1 MENLLKVIMSAI
13 IAGEGLGYFNNLFNS
28 GVSNQS
34 GQAALGQARENIFV
48 NVATGNLVVQGQD
61 EVIKGLGLGF
71 GLSRTY
77 NSLGNF
83 DGDNNDQ
90 WRLGFISDI
99 RLEGTANQVGS
110 SIVRTNADG
119 FEQTFSFNEAAGHY
133 ISKLGDNSH
142 DIMIW
147 QGNTALFKLDGREQH
162 TETYS
167 TLTNKLIARSDANGN
182 ATTIN
187 YSGSKP
193 VSIQVSTKTGLQ
205 TTNLIYNN
213 AGLLEKVETTDTSS
227 GTSAV
232 KVYYGYDDQ
241 GRLSSVT
248 IDNTPEDRSIA
259 DNDVYLI
266 SYTYHGLS
274 NRLESISQSDGTS
287 LFIQYEDNGTGDY
300 RVKTTTDGNGV
311 ITEYRYSANTTTVSV
326 DGQSTSYTVGRNKQV
341 SIISQV
347 VDGQTQRTIFF
358 LDPASGKTQTIIKAG
373 ATTRFTYDSN
383 GNQTSVI
390 DPEGRVISRTF
401 SSSNLLLTETVDG
414 NTTRFTYDGSNLR
427 FVIAPDGSVTEYK
440 YDAYGLRVS
449 MHQFTVS
456 KFNVDGLTSAD
467 EVTLVSI
474 EQWRNALTNLQQQR
488 TDYQYDFRGQLSAVT
503 QYGQVDSFGNG
514 AGTSFTK
521 QFIYDYNGN
530 LLQEISARSVE
541 TGASENY
548 RKTYQYDGLGR
559 LVQATDNNG
568 ISTSYLFDDANQRI
582 ITKYANGLWQ
592 TEVYDNNGQIISVQK
607 GVTGNQSAFGATTYI
622 RNAHGQII
630 AEQNELGARKY
641 NFYDAA
647 NRLAA
652 TVDETGQVTRLHYN
666 SAELVSIQISYE
678 NLVNTQAWLNT
689 DGEMTFSLSQLDAA
703 IVASPENDRRIEF
716 SYNKAGQLRFM
727 LDAEGYVTENR
738 YSSSGLLTGRLIY
751 DDIVTNLADFASTDN
766 SSKTYRAYHT
776 QYNKNGQVEFETDPE
791 GYLTQYYYDAAGN
804 NVGIRQYFNKG
815 TPDNLTPSEKDKVS
829 FTFYDAAGR
838 VTATIDSVGKVTAL
852 KYDADGNLTEKHVY
866 ATAVRD
872 YQLGD
877 ILILPAGEKRS
888 VYYQYDKR
896 GALILESA
904 SDGSA
909 LRYFYDDM
917 GQVTKRQK
925 GSYDLLR
932 QPELLTPEQLQNDLS
947 TERFSYDKLGR
958 QTASLDANQNAF
970 LAGSTEAE
978 IATALNGS
986 HAVHKVY
993 DLSGNI
999 ISTTDALGYRTLFYY
1014 DEKQQLRFVV
1024 DAEGQI
1030 TEYSYNS
1037 FGQREQTREYI
1048 NQFSTTETA
1057 ALTGGAYSTINSLVE
1072 AKRDDNDINTSQTF
1086 DRRGLLIK
1094 STDAENYDTTFK
1106 YNAFTELVLQTT
1118 QNKSNSGG
1126 TLITRA
1132 DKFIYDKRGLLT
1144 QQLQN
1149 FGSNSTSRNLSNSY
1163 DAFGRLESTLSAS
1176 QQSTTFIYDEQRG
1189 SSPAL
1194 VGNVIV
1200 TQTNVGGV
1208 MRQVISRYDM
1218 FGRLFQQIDAHGNTT
1233 TYSYNEADNTVSIT
1247 TPDNV
1252 QQIST
1257 RDERGRVVEMR
1268 ILSADNNLLQSS
1280 QYVYDANGNLIES
1293 WLNGV
1298 KKQSLTYDNNN
1309 QALTTTDANGK
1320 KLSTSYDGIGRITTT
1335 ITDPDG
1341 LALTTSW
1348 NYQKRG
1354 TVVEQKQFL
1363 TTTDARYTITHF
1375 DVKGRVKEV
1384 IQLGQDP
1391 VTGTDIQLKTLYAYD
1406 RTGNKLSITEG
1417 AGSAQAIVTS
1427 YQYNEFGQLVSST
1440 KGNEAP
1446 TEYIYNDKGQLVEQR
1461 TFIDQAQALNG
1472 TTINRY
1478 SQQLYRYN
1486 ETGELIVKI
1495 VVNAVTPTL
1504 QASVETYE
1512 YDKQGRQVVT
1522 HRYSSFLTLTQ
1533 SQTELSS
1540 DLAALDN
1547 AVNAF
1552 TSSTAKVS
1560 DFTVY
1565 DSVGRKTAIIDAM
1578 GATTLYSY
1586 DALGRVTEQIRKG
1599 AYADITT
1606 STITS
1611 LKDGSLSAA
1620 ELSYQSAT
1628 SADARI
1634 ANVYDDQGRLAYSLT
1649 DIDGIQAA
1657 VKQNHYD
1664 AAGNLVKTSG
1674 YSKTVNY
1681 KGNYSNSELLNT
1693 LSSKNALNDNNNRTN
1708 WFYYDK
1714 ADRLRFSVDSSGAI
1728 TETRY
1733 DNTGK
1738 ISTIVQYE
1746 NSLRNSSLSTQFN
1759 TGTLDYSQLQTQY
1772 QGNVFSSTDR
1782 VTQQTY
1788 DNAGRLISVKD
1799 AAGYTERYNYNSN
1812 GLLYS
1817 RIDKNNQ
1824 EWRYSYD
1831 SSGRVTAE
1839 FSPFM
1844 SGIKTLING
1853 SYQNVDGY
1861 AVKQYEYD
1869 ATGNVTSISEGVYK
1883 GNSIPQTLTFH
1894 GQTRKTLFSYDVAG
1908 RQTKVTQPDADNAP
1922 KTWSV
1927 TEYNALGY
1935 AVRSYTEAQYQGAA
1949 SFRVSQLDKVYNASG
1964 AVLYDVVTTT
1974 FNNGNADKANVTAY
1988 QYDALGNQTAVIRYR
2003 RELNLNWL
2011 NVNTNWSTDKP
2022 LSTDYINASKNV
2034 NGSLQYALQP
2044 DSLND
2049 RQITFSYYANG
2060 QKKEAQESSR
2070 VFSYLDA
2077 FGSVRSATANPT
2089 TRFEYNAFGEVWKTS
2104 TLAVKDGET
2113 EVWLKQFDFYDNN
2126 GNRITNVDAQG
2137 YVSEWSYNSFGQ
2149 ISNYTE
2155 YAQAVDSSNFNET
2168 TSAISP
2174 AAANSLSGQ
2183 NRRWSYEYDGMGR
2196 LTIERQSVSDVWFRN
2211 GNTLTALANTTRIN
2225 QYDGLGQLT
2234 TATDTD
2240 GTSELQYDAVGNV
2253 KNSLSAQYR
2262 YVSNTSGEELSYGL
2276 ENGGLYD
2283 NFRQVTSYSYDA
2295 FGNRVEIRRR
2305 ANDNTSNGQ
2314 FLDHQDDIVSKF
2326 TYNSRGQTI
2335 AEVDANGYSIYSEYD
2350 QSGNVTKRWREFTE
2364 PAHYVDYH
2372 IFQEFYEVDEEFGT
2386 TSYSEEPM
2394 PSWLNFDQATGT
2406 FSGTPN
2412 ESGEITLTVKAN
2424 IDNQDYRFELRINY
2438 SAGNTVNKNIPGWP
2452 QINISPVTKVAISE
2466 YKYDSVGQLLNSKV
2480 SLQVGTIVSEET
2492 SNDYIYNTFNEL
2504 IRDKNGFYGYNSSGK
2519 LTKTNQYDNIVK
2531 ENKYDLAGRVIST
2544 VSEADGETKYELDKL
2559 GRVVKVYQPS
2569 FTQLGEIITPVVRQE
2584 FDRWGNVTKFVDVR
2598 GYHYDYRYNS
2608 SDKVTVELKPEV
2620 VEVTENGNLQLI
2632 RPVTTYRYDFA
2643 GRLLETED
2651 HYGNKSGKAY
2661 DALGN
2666 LIREIDALNFVSY
2679 FGYDRFGR
2687 QIAQQNAAGYITTAT
2702 YNKLNQITETGDI
2715 RPTNGGHSFKK
2726 HILNTY
2732 RYDQAGNRISQTDA
2746 RGYEYRYNF
2755 DARGNVIYSLSPE
2768 GVTKQ
2773 FEYDD
2778 QGRKTLERYVGL
2790 YSGGNTH
2797 QNTWSYSQHGHII
2810 AQNDLGGKNYTYS
2823 YYTYEG
2829 YDDAGNLTDH
2839 AKSTRLKS
2847 VTNEHGQ
2854 SLTYNYYENGWL
2866 KSITDQAT
2874 GAESEYRYNAAGQK
2888 IWERQKAVNAFG
2900 EIVHQITETNFDEH
2914 GRIKTV
2920 LTRQAD
2926 SNEVVSKVVYSYDA
2940 VGNRRSVKVWN
2951 GYTGYIPDANP
2962 NPMTLLPL
2970 RLHANEEVTVN
2981 LPEFT
2986 DPQND
2991 IAFIY
2996 VEGLPE
3002 GLTYTPNTAD
3012 PLAGLITGSTS
3023 YFPDVRYLVVTVVD
3037 AEGNYRKY
3045 DWQVQMVDVPSQLQ
3059 LLEGDGSSD
3068 FWVSAGNYGSSNT
3081 FRVDILNYGVG
3092 REAGWVQAIKDDGDW
3107 FFRLQ
3112 PDTGL
3117 NNTEPTVITVRY
3129 TDTQTGEYTEYEIT
3143 VDPEYRPD
3151 YMELPPVRINANEQV
3166 SLPMPAFTD
3175 ADGDIADISIAGLP
3189 AGLTL
3194 NKNSSNPLASVIT
3207 GSTAYYGA
3215 IRYLTVTVTDSKGQS
3230 RDYQWQLQTTDIPKN
3245 VQLLEGDGSSDYW
3258 VSAGNYGSSNTFRV
3272 DIVNYGS
3279 GRQAGWI
3286 EALKDDSDWF
3296 LRLVPDSANKQ
3307 TTPTVVTL
3315 RYTDLATGQTEDVN
3329 VTIDPEYRPDNLT
3342 LPVTIIN
3349 ANGPVSLPMPAFTD
3363 ADGDITDISITGLP
3377 AGLTY
3382 NKNSGSPLA
3391 GTITG
3396 TTAYS
3401 HVPLNIQIT
3410 VTDSKGQTNIY
3421 NWELQTNNV
3430 QSAISLLE
3438 GDGSSDFWKPVG
3450 NFGLSNT
3457 FRVEVVNYGTGRESG
3472 WVELIK
3478 DDGDWYIRLK
3488 PDSANKNTTP
3498 TNITLRFTNLDSGGF
3513 EDFVVSIDPEYR
3525 PDAQVL
3531 PNTEFVVGDTVN
3543 LTVPTF
3549 SDADNDIASVSISG
3563 LPTGLSYNNGKITGS
3578 PTQTVSNK
3586 AATVTI
3592 TDTKGQTRTLSWL
3605 FTVKDQPNTAPVIK
3619 SGAATSV
3626 TYTEGSSITLTE
3638 SYFQSLFTD
3647 ATPNGNL
3654 SIEFNTYPNYLT
3666 KTGGSL
3672 SGVIPINVANGTI
3685 QVRAVDNLG
3694 AASAWH
3700 TITLVTQAVSIPQGN
3715 IVLSDSNDFRGNL
3728 ESGKPEG
3735 TISISVVSTHFE
3747 HDFDDGNSVIRMK
3760 ASSIASGVVSGS
3772 AEIRYLLASGQTV
3785 SKTITV
3791 TRDYVPEFAS
3801 ASFTLNSLLRGVSAS
3816 INLPTA
3822 TDKNPDDVLRYVF
3835 SHGSLPAGTSFSAT
3849 GPKLTGTPTTAGSG
3863 TFYYRVY
3870 DNNNDYDIMAV
3881 NWSVGVGNT
3890 APVVTTMPA
3899 RSTQEGSNVNLSL
3912 SGYFTDADGDAL
3924 TYTATGLPPGLS
3936 LTSTGTITGRIPF
3949 SSSSSNQNYS
3959 ISITAR
3965 DSKGATVTGNFT
3977 YTVTKISTNATL
3989 SMAEGDG
3996 SDDYWRYVHQYG
4008 PLNIKT
4014 AVITSYGSGRS
4025 SDWIQLKKDDG
4036 NWYLRLNPTSS
4047 NKSTEPAIITVQF
4060 TENGTNAITSVK
4072 FRIIPSY
4079 NGIQSMS
4086 APMMYSAETSQRFA
4100 LAGDDGSSNT
4110 AKTSVSMTNSSQ
4122 LSMQSTE
4129 LYPDDNFWEPI
4140 DPTDKPLAEPEEYW
4154 FTYDAMNRVLIDGGS
4169 LINDQISIREQGQK
4183 ISYNAD
4189 GKQELIITNKGLNA
4203 ERYQYNELGQ
4213 LTLVTNLRN
4222 TDGTNLLD
4230 NPAAITSGQW
4240 LNSVR
4245 YEYDELNRVTKTSS
4259 YFRQGSVYE
4268 YEDYND
4274 GGSPGDE
4281 RDDTSYRFSYDY
4293 SGSLER
4299 VQYTSYDGDG
4309 RIANVLDLGIS
4320 STSTLH
4326 SLIRQG
4332 AQLVSDES
4340 YSGTIEHIEEIYVN
4354 RNAVSEADLLTI
4366 ANTSYA
4372 GKYDAAGRT
4381 TGYVYTKS
4389 MRYYNES
4396 TSTPE
4401 NFTWRF
4407 NTNFFDAR
4415 TTYQEKQVFGSGT
4428 AGSGSFTPASTY
4440 STYDV
4445 NGNRIA
4451 VEESKNDGSAIQSR
4465 HFFYSADGQLMR
4477 KYGGE
4482 QDKLLSN
4489 VTSKTVTATG
4499 FERKGA
4505 ISNYHFSNG
4514 NYLGELDS
4522 DGNIF
4527 FKEQHFTAP
4536 DQYDN
4541 SSTERYTVRAGDTLQ
4556 SIALLYYGS
4565 SDYWYIIASANG
4577 LSDDIP
4583 LQESTTLDI
4592 PARANTEN
4600 RSDSFKP
4607 MELAQIIGDTTPTL
4621 PYVPAPSD
4629 AGCGA
4634 VGTIIMVAVAV
4645 ALTVVTA
4652 GAAAVAMGGVVG
4664 AAGTVGAGAAVL
4676 GGAAVGGSALAGV
4689 AAAAIGGFVGSV
4701 GSQLVGK
4708 AMGNVDS
4715 FSLKG
4720 ALASGLTAGITA
4732 GAGSA
4737 LGVGGTANGTFS
4749 AVKEGAT
4756 TATLTTTGR
4765 FVLGAATAASSAAS
4779 NKLVGNSSGFSW
4791 ASVAASSI
4799 VAGAGSKLP
4808 GELGSNNIAVNTA
4821 QGIGSAALGYGITKL
4836 VNNEGSWNFSNVAS
4850 DAFGNALGNSFVA
4863 NRIDAEKQ
4871 RLQDE
4876 RNAKIAQFSEAL
4888 DKRNS
4893 SIANTAANAVVASTA
4908 QDAMGNVATQSQ
4920 AQTDRIMQALAYN
4933 RELDFN
4939 ELEAAQSAKRADQTL
4954 ARIEASL
4961 EYSKLLEHDAA
4972 SKYYDVAR
4980 SGIMVAEYE
4989 QQHKYYA
4996 WRDKGGNGQGLDDGG
5011 GYTTFTLTSIQE
5023 SQYSPAFGTEAT
5035 NWVPPYGQLRQKVTA
5050 HFEGFNIGV
5059 VENAN
5064 GKTYAHIYG
5073 SHAANNA
5080 LGLPENFRRSNFDNY
5095 ALNKAVLG
5103 AGSYSD
5109 VVKAQTYVEAFDPRT
5124 ASGRLGI
5131 YGLGI
5136 DAGLEYADY
5145 KLGHGDGYKLAAG
5158 LTNVA
5163 IEGVVVTAGT
5173 VAAGAFMAS
5182 LGLASLPILATGAIL
5197 FGVGVGL
5204 GYLYDEAST
5213 AINLKGNLADFYRK
5227 TDN

>member
-2283 NFRQVTSYSYDA
+2283 NFRQVTSYSYDV

>member
-1 MENLLKVIMSAI
+1 MSAI

-274 NRLESISQSDGTS
+274 NRLESIRQSDGTS
-287 LFIQYEDNGTGDY
+287 LFIQYEDNGSGDY

-311 ITEYRYSANTTTVSV
+311 VTEYSYTTSSTTVAVNGNSTTYSFGRGEHISSVSRVINGQLSRTLYMYDPTGNLRFTTYMSGDVRNTT
-326 DGQSTSYTVGRNKQV
+326 Q
-341 SIISQV
+341 
-347 VDGQTQRTIFF
+347 
-358 LDPASGKTQTIIKAG
+358 
-373 ATTRFTYDSN
+373 FTYDSN

-390 DPEGRVISRTF
+390 DPEGRVISKTF

-427 FVIAPDGSVTEYK
+427 FVVAPDGSVTEYK

-456 KFNVDGLTSAD
+456 KFNVDGLTSSD

-1664 AAGNLVKTSG
+1664 AAGNLVKTSA

-1738 ISTIVQYE
+1738 ISAIVQYE

-2196 LTIERQSVSDVWFRN
+2196 LTIERQSLSDVWFRN

-2225 QYDGLGQLT
+2225 QYDGLGRLT

-2364 PAHYVDYH
+2364 PAHYVNYH

-2406 FSGTPN
+2406 FSATPN
-2412 ESGEITLTVKAN
+2412 ESGEITLTIKAN

-3296 LRLVPDSANKQ
+3296 LRLVHDSANKQ

-3457 FRVEVVNYGTGRESG
+3457 FRVDVVNYGTGRESG

-3619 SGAATSV
+3619 
-3626 TYTEGSSITLTE
+3626 
-3638 SYFQSLFTD
+3638 
-3647 ATPNGNL
+3647 
-3654 SIEFNTYPNYLT
+3654 
-3666 KTGGSL
+3666 
-3672 SGVIPINVANGTI
+3672 
-3685 QVRAVDNLG
+3685 
-3694 AASAWH
+3694 
-3700 TITLVTQAVSIPQGN
+3700 
-3715 IVLSDSNDFRGNL
+3715 
-3728 ESGKPEG
+3728 
-3735 TISISVVSTHFE
+3735 
-3747 HDFDDGNSVIRMK
+3747 
-3760 ASSIASGVVSGS
+3760 
-3772 AEIRYLLASGQTV
+3772 
-3785 SKTITV
+3785 
-3791 TRDYVPEFAS
+3791 
-3801 ASFTLNSLLRGVSAS
+3801 
-3816 INLPTA
+3816 
-3822 TDKNPDDVLRYVF
+3822 
-3835 SHGSLPAGTSFSAT
+3835 
-3849 GPKLTGTPTTAGSG
+3849 
-3863 TFYYRVY
+3863 
-3870 DNNNDYDIMAV
+3870 
-3881 NWSVGVGNT
+3881 
-3890 APVVTTMPA
+3890 
-3899 RSTQEGSNVNLSL
+3899 
-3912 SGYFTDADGDAL
+3912 
-3924 TYTATGLPPGLS
+3924 
-3936 LTSTGTITGRIPF
+3936 
-3949 SSSSSNQNYS
+3949 
-3959 ISITAR
+3959 
-3965 DSKGATVTGNFT
+3965 
-3977 YTVTKISTNATL
+3977 
-3989 SMAEGDG
+3989 
-3996 SDDYWRYVHQYG
+3996 
-4008 PLNIKT
+4008 
-4014 AVITSYGSGRS
+4014 
-4025 SDWIQLKKDDG
+4025 
-4036 NWYLRLNPTSS
+4036 
-4047 NKSTEPAIITVQF
+4047 
-4060 TENGTNAITSVK
+4060 
-4072 FRIIPSY
+4072 
-4079 NGIQSMS
+4079 
-4086 APMMYSAETSQRFA
+4086 
-4100 LAGDDGSSNT
+4100 
-4110 AKTSVSMTNSSQ
+4110 
-4122 LSMQSTE
+4122 
-4129 LYPDDNFWEPI
+4129 
-4140 DPTDKPLAEPEEYW
+4140 
-4154 FTYDAMNRVLIDGGS
+4154 
-4169 LINDQISIREQGQK
+4169 
-4183 ISYNAD
+4183 
-4189 GKQELIITNKGLNA
+4189 
-4203 ERYQYNELGQ
+4203 
-4213 LTLVTNLRN
+4213 
-4222 TDGTNLLD
+4222 
-4230 NPAAITSGQW
+4230 
-4240 LNSVR
+4240 
-4245 YEYDELNRVTKTSS
+4245 
-4259 YFRQGSVYE
+4259 
-4268 YEDYND
+4268 
-4274 GGSPGDE
+4274 
-4281 RDDTSYRFSYDY
+4281 
-4293 SGSLER
+4293 
-4299 VQYTSYDGDG
+4299 
-4309 RIANVLDLGIS
+4309 
-4320 STSTLH
+4320 
-4326 SLIRQG
+4326 
-4332 AQLVSDES
+4332 
-4340 YSGTIEHIEEIYVN
+4340 
-4354 RNAVSEADLLTI
+4354 
-4366 ANTSYA
+4366 
-4372 GKYDAAGRT
+4372 
-4381 TGYVYTKS
+4381 
-4389 MRYYNES
+4389 
-4396 TSTPE
+4396 
-4401 NFTWRF
+4401 
-4407 NTNFFDAR
+4407 
-4415 TTYQEKQVFGSGT
+4415 
-4428 AGSGSFTPASTY
+4428 
-4440 STYDV
+4440 
-4445 NGNRIA
+4445 
-4451 VEESKNDGSAIQSR
+4451 
-4465 HFFYSADGQLMR
+4465 
-4477 KYGGE
+4477 
-4482 QDKLLSN
+4482 
-4489 VTSKTVTATG
+4489 
-4499 FERKGA
+4499 
-4505 ISNYHFSNG
+4505 
-4514 NYLGELDS
+4514 
-4522 DGNIF
+4522 
-4527 FKEQHFTAP
+4527 
-4536 DQYDN
+4536 
-4541 SSTERYTVRAGDTLQ
+4541 
-4556 SIALLYYGS
+4556 
-4565 SDYWYIIASANG
+4565 
-4577 LSDDIP
+4577 
-4583 LQESTTLDI
+4583 
-4592 PARANTEN
+4592 
-4600 RSDSFKP
+4600 
-4607 MELAQIIGDTTPTL
+4607 
-4621 PYVPAPSD
+4621 
-4629 AGCGA
+4629 
-4634 VGTIIMVAVAV
+4634 
-4645 ALTVVTA
+4645 
-4652 GAAAVAMGGVVG
+4652 
-4664 AAGTVGAGAAVL
+4664 
-4676 GGAAVGGSALAGV
+4676 
-4689 AAAAIGGFVGSV
+4689 
-4701 GSQLVGK
+4701 
-4708 AMGNVDS
+4708 
-4715 FSLKG
+4715 
-4720 ALASGLTAGITA
+4720 
-4732 GAGSA
+4732 
-4737 LGVGGTANGTFS
+4737 
-4749 AVKEGAT
+4749 
-4756 TATLTTTGR
+4756 
-4765 FVLGAATAASSAAS
+4765 
-4779 NKLVGNSSGFSW
+4779 
-4791 ASVAASSI
+4791 
-4799 VAGAGSKLP
+4799 
-4808 GELGSNNIAVNTA
+4808 
-4821 QGIGSAALGYGITKL
+4821 
-4836 VNNEGSWNFSNVAS
+4836 
-4850 DAFGNALGNSFVA
+4850 
-4863 NRIDAEKQ
+4863 
-4871 RLQDE
+4871 
-4876 RNAKIAQFSEAL
+4876 
-4888 DKRNS
+4888 
-4893 SIANTAANAVVASTA
+4893 
-4908 QDAMGNVATQSQ
+4908 
-4920 AQTDRIMQALAYN
+4920 
-4933 RELDFN
+4933 
-4939 ELEAAQSAKRADQTL
+4939 
-4954 ARIEASL
+4954 
-4961 EYSKLLEHDAA
+4961 
-4972 SKYYDVAR
+4972 
-4980 SGIMVAEYE
+4980 
-4989 QQHKYYA
+4989 
-4996 WRDKGGNGQGLDDGG
+4996 
-5011 GYTTFTLTSIQE
+5011 
-5023 SQYSPAFGTEAT
+5023 
-5035 NWVPPYGQLRQKVTA
+5035 
-5050 HFEGFNIGV
+5050 
-5059 VENAN
+5059 
-5064 GKTYAHIYG
+5064 
-5073 SHAANNA
+5073 
-5080 LGLPENFRRSNFDNY
+5080 
-5095 ALNKAVLG
+5095 
-5103 AGSYSD
+5103 
-5109 VVKAQTYVEAFDPRT
+5109 
-5124 ASGRLGI
+5124 
-5131 YGLGI
+5131 
-5136 DAGLEYADY
+5136 
-5145 KLGHGDGYKLAAG
+5145 
-5158 LTNVA
+5158 
-5163 IEGVVVTAGT
+5163 
-5173 VAAGAFMAS
+5173 
-5182 LGLASLPILATGAIL
+5182 
-5197 FGVGVGL
+5197 
-5204 GYLYDEAST
+5204 
-5213 AINLKGNLADFYRK
+5213 
-5227 TDN
+5227 

>member
-2283 NFRQVTSYSYDA
+2283 NFRQVTSYSYDV

-3728 ESGKPEG
+3728 ESGKPAG